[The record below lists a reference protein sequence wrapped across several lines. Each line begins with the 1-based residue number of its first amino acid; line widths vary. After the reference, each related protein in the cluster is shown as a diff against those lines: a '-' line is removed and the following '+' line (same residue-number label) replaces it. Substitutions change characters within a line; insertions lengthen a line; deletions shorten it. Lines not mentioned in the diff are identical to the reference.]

1 MRALCWQYFLIYG
14 IQGALL
20 PYLAVLYRERGF
32 DSNQIGQL
40 FAASSAAVIISPVI
54 LTALADAAI
63 DPRRIVRVALTL
75 SIVFLLLMSQAQ
87 AFWYTLVLW
96 SAQSLIIL
104 PLLPVLDGLNF
115 AIQQRRREAGLSP
128 APYHRVR
135 VWGTIGFIIPGLIL
149 FGLMKMG
156 LSTAGVLIGGAVMSL
171 LGMINT
177 WTLPDPR
184 AADDPAQPAK
194 GRGLP
199 TLGALRAMTQKHVLG
214 FCAAMFLAHMGMAA
228 MYTFYPLYMT
238 EALGVGKAWLGPI
251 MNIGVFVEIFCML
264 GFGWLSNRLG
274 LRGLVMLAM
283 GAAAVR
289 LVLLWV
295 FPNVW
300 VGVLSQVFHGLTVLA
315 VHVVPAVFLNMHAQE
330 QYRHSMQG
338 LYAMLIMGVARVS
351 GSWLSGMVA
360 EVDVVRLMGLAGL
373 MCALA
378 TALLWA
384 TFRIPPAPRTEE
396 PPASAPPVGE
406 AA

>member
-1 MRALCWQYFLIYG
+1 
-14 IQGALL
+14 
-20 PYLAVLYRERGF
+20 

-177 WTLPDPR
+177 WT
-184 AADDPAQPAK
+184 
-194 GRGLP
+194 
-199 TLGALRAMTQKHVLG
+199 
-214 FCAAMFLAHMGMAA
+214 
-228 MYTFYPLYMT
+228 
-238 EALGVGKAWLGPI
+238 
-251 MNIGVFVEIFCML
+251 
-264 GFGWLSNRLG
+264 
-274 LRGLVMLAM
+274 
-283 GAAAVR
+283 
-289 LVLLWV
+289 
-295 FPNVW
+295 
-300 VGVLSQVFHGLTVLA
+300 
-315 VHVVPAVFLNMHAQE
+315 
-330 QYRHSMQG
+330 
-338 LYAMLIMGVARVS
+338 
-351 GSWLSGMVA
+351 
-360 EVDVVRLMGLAGL
+360 
-373 MCALA
+373 
-378 TALLWA
+378 
-384 TFRIPPAPRTEE
+384 
-396 PPASAPPVGE
+396 
-406 AA
+406 